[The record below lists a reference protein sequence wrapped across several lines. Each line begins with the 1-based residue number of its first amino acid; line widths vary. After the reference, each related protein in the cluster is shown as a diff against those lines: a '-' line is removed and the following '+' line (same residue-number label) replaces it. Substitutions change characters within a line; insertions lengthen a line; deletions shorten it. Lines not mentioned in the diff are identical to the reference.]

1 MNVEQN
7 MTDRELLL
15 YEAKQLIMGVRNHEY
30 GDPKINF
37 MTIADMWTSYLG
49 FKVAPHDVAAMMIIV
64 KLSRVHTSP
73 GKWDS
78 WVDMAGYAALGGE
91 VMPSD

>member
-1 MNVEQN
+1 MD
-7 MTDRELLL
+7 TDRELLL
-15 YEAKQLIMGVRNHEY
+15 NEAKQLIMGDRNQDY
-30 GDPKINF
+30 GDPKDNF
-37 MTIADMWTSYLG
+37 AVIANMWSLYLNHM
-49 FKVAPHDVAAMMIIV
+49 VHPHDVAAMMIIV
-64 KLSRVHTSP
+64 KLSRVQTSP